1 MTDGED
7 APPVIDPAMARHYAS
22 GAELGRLE
30 QVNALEFERSK
41 VLLSE
46 HLPAAGRV
54 IDVGG
59 GPGTYAA
66 WLAEL
71 GYEVD
76 LIDPIPLHV
85 QQALARG
92 RSGAS
97 FRAQVGDARA
107 LPFDSAVADA
117 VVMMGPLFHLTD
129 PADRHRALAECRRV
143 LRPGGTLLAS
153 AMGRFFLFYKG
164 VAANVVRDPEAR
176 ARLVS
181 ITSTGIRPSSEP
193 PFPAYAHRPEDLER
207 EVTSAGFA
215 HVRVRAIEGIFNLL
229 GDLPYR
235 MGDPPSRQAL
245 LELLGAFEDDPS
257 VTGVSGHLMATAK
270 RPDGSD

>member
-1 MTDGED
+1 VTDGDD
-7 APPVIDPAMARHYAS
+7 APLVTDPVMARHYAS

-30 QVNALEFERSK
+30 QVNRLEFERTK

-46 HLPAAGRV
+46 HLPATGRV

-59 GPGTYAA
+59 GPGTYSA
-66 WLAEL
+66 WLADL

-85 QQALARG
+85 EQAIVRA
-92 RSGAS
+92 RSGVS

-107 LPFDSAVADA
+107 LPFEGAVADA

-129 PADRHRALAECRRV
+129 PTDRHRALVECRRV

-164 VAANVVRDPEAR
+164 VAANVIRDPEAR

-181 ITSTGIRPSSEP
+181 ITSTGMRPSSEP
-193 PFPAYAHRPEDLER
+193 PFPAYAHRAEDLER
-207 EVTSAGFA
+207 EVSLAGFVD
-215 HVRVRAIEGIFNLL
+215 VRVHAIEGIFHLL

-235 MGDPPSRQAL
+235 MADPPSRQAL
-245 LELLGAFEDDPS
+245 LDVMKAYEEDPS
-257 VTGVSGHLMATAK
+257 MTGISGHLMATA
-270 RPDGSD
+270 RSHEG

>member
-1 MTDGED
+1 MSKGDD
-7 APPVIDPAMARHYAS
+7 APLAIDPAMARHYAS

-30 QVNALEFERSK
+30 QVNPLEFERSK

-46 HLPAAGRV
+46 HLPAAGRI

-66 WLAEL
+66 WLADL
-71 GYEVD
+71 GYDVD

-85 QQALARG
+85 QEALARG
-92 RSGAS
+92 KSGAL
-97 FRAQVGDARA
+97 FRAQVGDARD
-107 LPFDSAVADA
+107 LPFASAEADA

-129 PADRHRALAECRRV
+129 PTDRHRALVECHRV

-164 VAANVVRDPEAR
+164 VAANVIRDPEAR

-181 ITSTGIRPSSEP
+181 ITSTGMRPSSEP
-193 PFPAYAHRPEDLER
+193 PFPAYAHRAEDLER
-207 EVTSAGFA
+207 EVSLAGFVD
-215 HVRVRAIEGIFNLL
+215 VRVHAIEGIFHLL

-235 MGDPPSRQAL
+235 MADPPSRQAL
-245 LELLGAFEDDPS
+245 LDVMKAYEEDPS
-257 VTGVSGHLMATAK
+257 MTGISGHLMATA
-270 RPDGSD
+270 RSPEG